1 MISESEG
8 NPMKRIDLFPIFT
21 ALMVILML
29 LLNSC
34 QSAFTQTPKA
44 ETPPAALSTPQT
56 YELVNVM
63 LKNIHLQVS
72 ASGLARS
79 FPAGCT
85 GQPPACNL
93 AGLDKNLLIV
103 EFNPTDLPQGDM
115 LPYKEIPQGVGVRDN
130 TGAISVVAYKSYN
143 LTTRTL
149 TLAFEVAKTADSL
162 SLIWPGMDDIPL
174 HPVQQEN

>member
-1 MISESEG
+1 
-8 NPMKRIDLFPIFT
+8 MKHIDLFPIFT
-21 ALMVILML
+21 AVMVILAL

-34 QSAFTQTPKA
+34 KSAFTQTPKA
-44 ETPPAALSTPQT
+44 ESSPASQSTPQT
-56 YELVNVM
+56 YDLVNVM

-72 ASGLARS
+72 ASGLART
-79 FPAGCT
+79 FPSGCT

-93 AGLDKNLLIV
+93 AGLDKNLLII

-115 LPYKEIPQGVGVRDN
+115 LPYKELPQGVGVRDN
-130 TGAISVVAYKSYN
+130 TGAVSLLAYKSYN

-149 TLAFEVAKTADSL
+149 TLAFEVAKTADFL

-174 HPVQQEN
+174 QPVQQEN